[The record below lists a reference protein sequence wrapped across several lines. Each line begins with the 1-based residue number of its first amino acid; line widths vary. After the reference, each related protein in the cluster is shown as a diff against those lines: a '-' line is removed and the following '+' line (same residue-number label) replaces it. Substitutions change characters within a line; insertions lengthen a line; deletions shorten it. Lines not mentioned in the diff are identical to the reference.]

1 MLSCRCFE
9 NSSVYSG
16 GPKRRI
22 NWSKLAKTKQI
33 FALSVNIN
41 VLLELCVV
49 VYLSLKNT
57 SLIKLM
63 IVRSIWKLVPGYR
76 VVIPACRGDGD

>member
-49 VYLSLKNT
+49 VYLSLYRHIIDQTYDSEINMET
-57 SLIKLM
+57 GPWISC
-63 IVRSIWKLVPGYR
+63 GYS
-76 VVIPACRGDGD
+76 GMSW